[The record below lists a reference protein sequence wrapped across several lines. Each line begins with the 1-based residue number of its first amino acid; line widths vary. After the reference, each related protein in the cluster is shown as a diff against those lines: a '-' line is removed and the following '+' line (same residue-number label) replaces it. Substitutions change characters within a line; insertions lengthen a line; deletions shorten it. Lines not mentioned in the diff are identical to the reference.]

1 MTVHRHRQR
10 QAFQLIELIVVI
22 VILVVLLGVF
32 FPATHQVRIGPV
44 RQTTINNLRQLV
56 IAAHNAHDTYKKFP
70 PYFGFYPGTRAGTSS
85 VQSAERSI
93 FVHILPFIEGSTI
106 YNQNP
111 FPAVV
116 PAFDPYISPLDP
128 TSRDGTDGN
137 GNGVTSY
144 LANQRAFPTTY
155 ARMPKSYKAGMSNC
169 VFFVTCVGVP
179 TSGGADAHIWS
190 SSTCNFID
198 NLSGDS
204 LPQPLSIKPWPA
216 QRPMQLTPGG
226 AQVSMGDASSRSVH
240 PHISAAVWAAVTN
253 PEQTRRIPSDWNQ

>member
-1 MTVHRHRQR
+1 MPAPAPSTRTFRPSSGKPSPIRRTPSPCRTTGISNSSAGMHLRLRLYPRGFCYPHPSEFPMTVHRHRQR

-106 YNQNP
+106 YN
-111 FPAVV
+111 
-116 PAFDPYISPLDP
+116 
-128 TSRDGTDGN
+128 
-137 GNGVTSY
+137 
-144 LANQRAFPTTY
+144 
-155 ARMPKSYKAGMSNC
+155 
-169 VFFVTCVGVP
+169 
-179 TSGGADAHIWS
+179 
-190 SSTCNFID
+190 
-198 NLSGDS
+198 
-204 LPQPLSIKPWPA
+204 
-216 QRPMQLTPGG
+216 
-226 AQVSMGDASSRSVH
+226 
-240 PHISAAVWAAVTN
+240 
-253 PEQTRRIPSDWNQ
+253 